1 MSEIQEC
8 HNMKKDAWILRL
20 KPESKEEEMTGE
32 YYLEG
37 DGEELDWLTQNLNKA
52 TVFEDKEKA
61 IEEFKYHEKMILE
74 MFGEG
79 AVCNFGYTNIMKHFE
94 FVEVE
99 ISR

>member
-1 MSEIQEC
+1 M
-8 HNMKKDAWILRL
+8 
-20 KPESKEEEMTGE
+20 SKEQKLKEV
-32 YYLEG
+32 LERRRQWG
-37 DGEELDWLTQNLNKA
+37 KTRDSDFVWLTQNLNKA